1 MSLINESHIDVVI
14 DEVRKGEFVKNIE
27 IISLEKAKKSKSE
40 IPVFLCARPQN
51 IDYIKDKLE
60 AKGFSVVVLTK

>member
-14 DEVRKGEFVKNIE
+14 DEVRKGEFVKNLE
-27 IISLEKAKKSKSE
+27 IISLEKAKKSRLE
-40 IPVFLCARPQN
+40 TPVFLCARPQN

-60 AKGFSVVVLTK
+60 AKGFAVVVLTK